1 MDDDAPAHPR
11 RIAVF
16 GQANLEVVVPAGP
29 FPIAYEPD
37 RPLRAGSITVSV
49 SGTAYNE
56 AIALWRLGCEVELC
70 VGHAADDPV
79 AAFLTAAQ
87 PSDPRLRITRVP
99 VPRQPLTAVLLGDQ
113 GERLILN
120 DYRGNPPWQ
129 HDPAVAARLAQGCDL
144 AVIPLGTANGELAE
158 HAAELGVPVA
168 CDVHAIPGL
177 AGPHEPY
184 CAAADL
190 LFMSD
195 ERLGGPVED
204 WLEQVMARWPCRIA
218 VVGQGARGATMAVRG
233 DPRLV
238 HVPAVT
244 TGPVVSTLG
253 AGDALCA
260 AFIDGYTRGLEPRA
274 ALERAAVYASAK
286 LAHPGGSAG
295 LLTAE
300 ELNGLIASRTM

>member
-1 MDDDAPAHPR
+1 MTANTPARPR

-16 GQANLEVVVPAGP
+16 GHANLEVVVPAGP

-37 RPLRAGSITVSV
+37 RTLRSGQITVGV

-56 AIALWRLGCEVELC
+56 AIALWKLGSTVELC
-70 VGHAADDPV
+70 VSHAAGDPV
-79 AAFLTAAQ
+79 AAFVTASQ

-120 DYRGNPPWQ
+120 DHRGNPPWQ
-129 HDPAVAARLAQGCDL
+129 HDPAAAARLARDCDL
-144 AVIPLGTANGELAE
+144 AVIPLGTANGLLAE
-158 HAAELGVPVA
+158 HAGELGVPVA
-168 CDVHAIPGL
+168 CDVHAIPTL
-177 AGPHEPY
+177 TGPHEPY

-195 ERLGGPVED
+195 ERLAGPVEG

-233 DPRLV
+233 EPRLV
-238 HVPAVT
+238 HVPAVI

-253 AGDALCA
+253 AGTRCSPRSSTASPA
-260 AFIDGYTRGLEPRA
+260 GWRRAPPWSGRRYTPRSSWPTPA
-274 ALERAAVYASAK
+274 DQRACS
-286 LAHPGGSAG
+286 PRNS
-295 LLTAE
+295 
-300 ELNGLIASRTM
+300 